1 MSTSREWPQLGS
13 LAVQSSRYLC
23 YYRNS
28 TTAIQQITLSN
39 QPSWQRVLFPGQ
51 QLLFHGDATAQLIV
65 TTEQGVSHYA
75 CADLQV
81 QEKNRPVSPPTE
93 PVASLCPY
101 CGVGCGLEAVPQGT
115 TFKIRGDRQHT
126 SSQGMVCVKGATILE
141 SMERDRLAY
150 PLWRERLDQPFTVI
164 SWDEAITR
172 LVQRLKWV
180 RREQGADAIC
190 MYGSGQF
197 QTEDYYVAQK
207 LIKGCLGTNNFD
219 ANSRLCMSSA
229 VSAYMGS
236 FGADGPPCCYD
247 DLEATDCAFLIG
259 TNTAE
264 CHPIVFNRLRNHHK
278 RHRHVKLI
286 VVDPRRTPTAEVA
299 DLHLA
304 IHPGTDIDLCHGIG
318 HLLLKWGHFD
328 AEFIEECTH
337 GFADYVKL
345 LEGYPP
351 EWVADRCGIA
361 QSDLEQAARYW
372 GHAQAVLSLWSMGIN
387 QSAEGTAKARCLINL
402 HLLTGQIGRPG
413 SGPFSL
419 TGQPNAMGGREAG
432 GLSHLLPG
440 YRHVTNP
447 RHRQE
452 VEDFWGLPRG
462 QISDRPGRT
471 AWQMVEGLE
480 RGEIGLF
487 WIAATNPAVS
497 FPHLERAKAAFLKS
511 PFTVYQDA
519 YFPTETAAYA
529 HLILPAAQWSEK
541 TGVMTNSER
550 RVTLARAF
558 RSPPGLARADWEIFA
573 EVGRRLGYG
582 RLFDFAD
589 AAAVYAE
596 FAQLTAGRPCD
607 HSGLSHER
615 LARLGAL
622 QWPCPAGCS
631 DEEARAPKRLYTD
644 WRFATAD
651 GRAHF
656 CVEHSHGVAEP
667 TDAVY
672 AFTLTTG
679 RLYGHWHTQTRTGR
693 IAKIQKMHPDPFLE
707 IHPTDAANL
716 HLNDGDWVEVR
727 SRRGV
732 ICLPIMITRSIR
744 PGTLFVP
751 MHWGFLFAESAEANQ
766 LTHPTACPKSHQ
778 PELKACAVQVLPLR
792 LRHLPHTE
800 AQQGQQTGILLK
812 P

>member
-1 MSTSREWPQLGS
+1 MSTPRVGS

-23 YYRNS
+23 YYRNTS
-28 TTAIQQITLSN
+28 ESVQQIYLSN
-39 QPSWQRVLFPGQ
+39 QPTWQQVVFPRQELF
-51 QLLFHGDATAQLIV
+51 FYGDATADLIICS
-65 TTEQGVSHYA
+65 EQGVRCCS
-75 CADLQV
+75 CEFLRV
-81 QEKNRPVSPPTE
+81 EEKGRAVPEPSEPVS
-93 PVASLCPY
+93 SLCPY
-101 CGVGCGLEAVPQGT
+101 CGVGCGLEAVPQGKGAY
-115 TFKIRGDRQHT
+115 KIRGDRQHP

-141 SMERDRLAY
+141 ALDRDRLVY

-164 SWDEAITR
+164 SWDEAMTR
-172 LVQRLKWV
+172 LVERIQWV
-180 RREQGADAIC
+180 RRERGADAIC

-229 VSAYMGS
+229 VSAYMAS

-247 DLEATDCAFLIG
+247 DLEATDCAFLMG

-278 RHRHVKLI
+278 RDRRVKLI
-286 VVDPRRTPTAEVA
+286 VIDPRRTPTAEVA

-304 IHPGTDIDLCHGIG
+304 IRPGTDIDLLHGIG
-318 HLLLKWGHFD
+318 HLLLQWGQID
-328 AEFIEECTH
+328 AEFIEECTQ
-337 GFADYVKL
+337 GFAEYVKL
-345 LEGYPP
+345 LAAYTPD
-351 EWVADRCGIA
+351 WVAKRCGIA

-440 YRHVTNP
+440 YRQVTNP
-447 RHRQE
+447 QHRQE

-471 AWQMVEGLE
+471 AWQIVEGLE
-480 RGEIGLF
+480 QGEVGLL

-497 FPHLERAKAAFLKS
+497 FPHLERAKAAFLQS

-550 RVTLARAF
+550 RVTLAPAF
-558 RSPPGLARADWEIFA
+558 RSPPGLARPDWEIFA

-582 RLFDFAD
+582 HLFPFVD

-596 FAQLTAGRPCD
+596 FVQLTAGRPCD
-607 HSGLSHER
+607 QSGLSHER

-622 QWPCPAGCS
+622 QWPCPAGM
-631 DEEARAPKRLYTD
+631 DDAEARKPKRLYTD
-644 WRFATAD
+644 WRFHTPNQ
-651 GRAHF
+651 RAYF
-656 CVEHSHGVAEP
+656 CLAHSQGVAEP
-667 TDAVY
+667 TDNLY
-672 AFTLTTG
+672 SFTLTTG

-693 IAKIQKMHPDPFLE
+693 IAKIQKMHPDPFVE
-707 IHPTDAANL
+707 MHPDDAANL
-716 HLNDGDWVEVR
+716 HLKDGDWVEVR
-727 SRRGV
+727 SRRGQV
-732 ICLPIMITRSIR
+732 CLPVILTKAIR

-751 MHWGFLFAESAEANQ
+751 MHWGFLFADSGEANQ
-766 LTHPTACPKSHQ
+766 LTHPIACPVSKQ
-778 PELKACAVQVLPLR
+778 PELKACAVQVLPLK
-792 LRHLPHTE
+792 LRQTPHTPTMQE
-800 AQQGQQTGILLK
+800 RGTALK
-812 P
+812 Q